1 MSKRDG
7 VIAIAC
13 LVVVFLVIVAVRVS
27 NPEMTETQLFMTF
40 WWLWLA
46 LVGFVLVVLGLLGV
60 E

>member
-7 VIAIAC
+7 VIAGIC
-13 LVVVFLVIVAVRVS
+13 LAVVFLVMVVVRFS
-27 NPEMTETQLFMTF
+27 NPSMTETQLFMTF

-46 LVGFVLVVLGLLGV
+46 LVGVVLVVLGLLGR

>member
-7 VIAIAC
+7 AIAIAC